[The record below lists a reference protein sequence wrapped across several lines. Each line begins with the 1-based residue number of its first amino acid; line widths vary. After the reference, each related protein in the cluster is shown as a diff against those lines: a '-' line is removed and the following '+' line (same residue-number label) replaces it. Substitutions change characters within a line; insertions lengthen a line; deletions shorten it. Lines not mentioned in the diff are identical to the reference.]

1 MESSEYQG
9 KEDLERGGDRVTACT
24 SSLEALAPFRSEP
37 DGYDLVIID
46 LTISNLTGTAVAC
59 ELLKRRAVVPIV
71 LTTGFGRPMSEE

>member
-24 SSLEALAPFRSEP
+24 SSLELAPFRSEP